1 MRVLEDNKTVKELR
15 LANQASDFED
25 VNSINTITGPFFNHY
40 TSLIPDVYYDPLRRP
55 VQAALNR
62 SKPSPNHSK
71 SITL

>member
-15 LANQASDFED
+15 LANQASDL
-25 VNSINTITGPFFNHY
+25 NSRKTITGPFFNHY

-55 VQAALNR
+55 VQAVLNR
-62 SKPSPNHSK
+62 SKQSPNHSK